1 MYTMTQ
7 KINKISL
14 IVEILGSSIDLSAAM
29 GNKYNGQS
37 QELKHIYC
45 FCETRIVAA
54 VQGGSLKTA
63 PLRRSYLQ
71 NAFLNIYELSSQ

>member
-37 QELKHIYC
+37 
-45 FCETRIVAA
+45 
-54 VQGGSLKTA
+54 
-63 PLRRSYLQ
+63 
-71 NAFLNIYELSSQ
+71 